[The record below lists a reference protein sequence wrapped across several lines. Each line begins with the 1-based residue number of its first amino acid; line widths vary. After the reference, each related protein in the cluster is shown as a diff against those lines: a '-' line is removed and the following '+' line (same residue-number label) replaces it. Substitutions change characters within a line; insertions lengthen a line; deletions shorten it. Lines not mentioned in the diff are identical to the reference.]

1 MDFQSSR
8 HLVPVAVIVGACVAV
23 ILGLAWWRAPRLAAM
38 APRPA
43 LAGDVERWFMPGE
56 IGHEI
61 GDRSLEIGD
70 RTQAKDVAKGSFLTR
85 ALGGVDKGDGGEWAR
100 FNGLTPRLDFSHN
113 LERVFPPELYATHPE
128 FFPLES
134 GKRIQPPKG
143 VHWWNP
149 DLGRADVAAHAAAK
163 AREHFAAKPDA
174 VAFALGVND
183 GLIFGESPETVAL
196 TTPVRWFRERPD
208 YSNLVFT
215 FMNRAAADLATTHP
229 DKYLGTLAYY
239 WAENTPDS
247 PVHPQV
253 IPFLTADRSQGYDPA
268 FLKEERALQARWATR
283 VQGERST
290 LNAQRL
296 TVKDGNPATTTNQDG
311 QSPTSALQTP
321 ISDLPSPKFR
331 LGLYDY
337 LYGHGFLIP
346 RIHPRLIAENLRQA
360 RRLGFT
366 DYFAEMT
373 PNWGLDGPQPWLVAQ
388 LLQDPEQSER
398 RLLAE
403 YYRRHFQESAFLM
416 QRFFARCEEQWMK
429 QPGRSYWLKHFRNE
443 SQAAVFPSA
452 VCRELKGILDAALA
466 RARSDTVRLRVRQVA
481 DAFGV
486 TQRFVAMQEARDALN
501 RAALAEGG
509 DRSLEIGDRRRKA
522 GELEAALDRFLSL
535 REGFVSY
542 TKRLQAEQPLL
553 IAPFVWDD
561 YLRHDPTANAVARLS
576 EIGDGR
582 SEIEGRLQAGA
593 MLSDLRAVEPEGE
606 ELLVNGAFG
615 GPVRPARQIGGLT
628 YGAALPVPWQSRVE
642 PAEHHRAGLEPDRPG
657 VLRIAGSKDTQI
669 FQWASLSQR
678 TFARAQVSLRGR
690 VSVSGIAM
698 LTLGWLDT
706 EQRHLGIT
714 VIRLPEGEWPE
725 WVDLI
730 QAGTAPKGAAWVGI
744 SLRVQHQA
752 PDDWIEARAF
762 SLRAR

>member
-1 MDFQSSR
+1 MDSQPSHR
-8 HLVPVAVIVGACVAV
+8 LLAVAGIVGAVLAL
-23 ILGLAWWRAPRLAAM
+23 ILGLVWWRAPRLAAM
-38 APRPA
+38 TPRPT
-43 LAGDVERWFMPGE
+43 LTGDLERWFMPGE
-56 IGHEI
+56 IGREV

-70 RTQAKDVAKGSFLTR
+70 RRQATHSGMGPFLTR
-85 ALGGVDKGDGGEWAR
+85 ALGGVDRGDGGEWAR

-113 LERVFPPELYATHPE
+113 LNRVFPPELYESHPE
-128 FFPLES
+128 FFPLE
-134 GKRIQPPKG
+134 GERRLEPPNG
-143 VHWWNP
+143 SYWWNP

-163 AREHFAAKPDA
+163 AREHFTKDQDA
-174 VAFALGVND
+174 VSFALGVND
-183 GLIFGESPETVAL
+183 GLIFGESTETIAL

-208 YSNLVFT
+208 FSNLVFT
-215 FMNRAAADLATTHP
+215 FMNRAAADLTTTHP
-229 DKYLGTLAYY
+229 GKYLGTLAYY
-239 WAENTPDS
+239 WAENTPDF

-253 IPFLTADRSQGYDPA
+253 IPFLTADRSQSYDRA
-268 FLKEERALQARWATR
+268 FREEERALQARWVAR
-283 VQGERST
+283 LQGERST
-290 LNAQRL
+290 FNAQRL
-296 TVKDGNPATTTNQDG
+296 TLKDG
-311 QSPTSALQTP
+311 TP
-321 ISDLPSPKFR
+321 EVPEASDAELKTYPLNLNTGGAPRR

-346 RIHPRLIAENLRQA
+346 RIHTQLIAENLREA

-403 YYRRHFQESAFLM
+403 YYRRYFRESAFLM
-416 QRFFARCEEQWMK
+416 QRFFERCEEQWMN
-429 QPGRSYWLKHFRNE
+429 QAGRSYWLKHFRNE
-443 SQAAVFPSA
+443 SQATVFPSE
-452 VCRELKGILDAALA
+452 VCRELRRILDAALA
-466 RARSDTVRLRVRQVA
+466 QAGSDTVRQRVQQVR

-486 TQRFVAMQEARDALN
+486 TERFIAMQEARDALN
-501 RAALAEGG
+501 RIALGAFG
-509 DRSLEIGDRRRKA
+509 DRRLEIGDRRRKV

-553 IAPFVWDD
+553 IAPFIWDD

-582 SEIEGRLQAGA
+582 WEIEGRSQAEA
-593 MLSDLRAVEPEGE
+593 MLSGLRAVDAEGD

-615 GPVRPARQIGGLT
+615 GPVRPARRIGGLT
-628 YGAALPVPWQSRVE
+628 YGVALPAHWQSRVE
-642 PAEHHRAGLEPDRPG
+642 PAEHHQAGLKADEPG
-657 VLRIAGSKDTQI
+657 VLRIAGTKDTQV
-669 FQWASLSQR
+669 FQWVALGDR
-678 TFARAQVSLRGR
+678 AFARAQVSVRGR
-690 VSVSGIAM
+690 VSVSGVAM

-706 EQRHLGIT
+706 DHRHLGIT

-725 WVDLI
+725 WVDLV
-730 QAGTAPKGAAWVGI
+730 QAGSAPKGAAWVGL

-752 PDDWIEARAF
+752 PEDWVEARGF

>member
-1 MDFQSSR
+1 M
-8 HLVPVAVIVGACVAV
+8 
-23 ILGLAWWRAPRLAAM
+23 
-38 APRPA
+38 
-43 LAGDVERWFMPGE
+43 
-56 IGHEI
+56 
-61 GDRSLEIGD
+61 
-70 RTQAKDVAKGSFLTR
+70 
-85 ALGGVDKGDGGEWAR
+85 
-100 FNGLTPRLDFSHN
+100 
-113 LERVFPPELYATHPE
+113 
-128 FFPLES
+128 
-134 GKRIQPPKG
+134 
-143 VHWWNP
+143 
-149 DLGRADVAAHAAAK
+149 
-163 AREHFAAKPDA
+163 
-174 VAFALGVND
+174 
-183 GLIFGESPETVAL
+183 
-196 TTPVRWFRERPD
+196 
-208 YSNLVFT
+208 
-215 FMNRAAADLATTHP
+215 
-229 DKYLGTLAYY
+229 
-239 WAENTPDS
+239 
-247 PVHPQV
+247 
-253 IPFLTADRSQGYDPA
+253 
-268 FLKEERALQARWATR
+268 
-283 VQGERST
+283 
-290 LNAQRL
+290 
-296 TVKDGNPATTTNQDG
+296 
-311 QSPTSALQTP
+311 
-321 ISDLPSPKFR
+321 
-331 LGLYDY
+331 
-337 LYGHGFLIP
+337 
-346 RIHPRLIAENLRQA
+346 IAENLRQA

-628 YGAALPVPWQSRVE
+628 YGAALPVPWQSRGE